1 VIDAMFSDNRKPDP
15 VLVALRVE
23 PDPDL
28 AARNA
33 ARIEQAKAKL
43 GDKYICA
50 APILTPKDLKK

>member
-1 VIDAMFSDNRKPDP
+1 MFSDNRKPDP